1 MSRPYIKRLT
11 RNASRDVFGNLSLSN
26 QYQVTFNSLP
36 PKVIDH
42 LKDKYGIYRADA
54 YMARNGG
61 LLCSS
66 ATLPDT
72 ALTTETVK
80 NDFIG
85 ISQEFAQLRTSTAL
99 EFSFYV
105 DIDYTTLRIFEG
117 WIDYISSGS
126 QQDNID
132 ELAENYYRRMRYP
145 DDYKTST
152 MYITKFERSGN
163 QRLDY
168 LFVNAF
174 PKAVFQVPVSYGN
187 AELLQVSV
195 QFVFDRYVLNPKGRI
210 VPNPSGDFT
219 RIEKGVAELD
229 TRTLQIE
236 LTPKTTEQQQ
246 EPVTTEQ
253 PESTTSPR
261 RDPFAPVGSPQNPL
275 PTAPAPEPAP
285 PTEQLANTG
294 SGRDGTF
301 GEGTYGSGRPSG

>member
-11 RNASRDVFGNLSLSN
+11 RSASRDVFGNLSLTN

-85 ISQEFAQLRTSTAL
+85 IPQEFAQLRTSTAL

-105 DIDYTTLRIFEG
+105 DIDYTNLRIFEG

-152 MYITKFERSGN
+152 MYITKFERSGD

-174 PKAVFQVPVSYGN
+174 PKSVFQVPVSYGN
-187 AELLQVSV
+187 ADLLQVSV

-210 VPNPSGDFT
+210 VPNPAGNFDPLRETAEQKQNDFNT
-219 RIEKGVAELD
+219 SFSLGIDYNQYNNNSVDYSTQAQNLSNIPFGSIDIGSSA
-229 TRTLQIE
+229 
-236 LTPKTTEQQQ
+236 
-246 EPVTTEQ
+246 PVTPVSDPRS
-253 PESTTSPR
+253 PEANAARQEAAKLESQR
-261 RDPFAPVGSPQNPL
+261 RR
-275 PTAPAPEPAP
+275 E
-285 PTEQLANTG
+285 AN
-294 SGRDGTF
+294 
-301 GEGTYGSGRPSG
+301 

>member
-11 RNASRDVFGNLSLSN
+11 RSASRDVFGNLSLTN

-36 PKVIDH
+36 QKVIDH

-85 ISQEFAQLRTSTAL
+85 IPQEFAQLRTSTAL

-105 DIDYTTLRIFEG
+105 DIDYTNLRIFEG

-187 AELLQVSV
+187 ADLLQVSV
-195 QFVFDRYVLNPKGRI
+195 QFVFDRYILNPKGRI
-210 VPNPSGDFT
+210 VPNPAGNFDPLRET
-219 RIEKGVAELD
+219 AEQNQRNSD
-229 TRTLQIE
+229 ISNTDRNTQD
-236 LTPKTTEQQQ
+236 QQQ
-246 EPVTTEQ
+246 
-253 PESTTSPR
+253 S
-261 RDPFAPVGSPQNPL
+261 
-275 PTAPAPEPAP
+275 AP

>member
-1 MSRPYIKRLT
+1 VSRPYIKRLT
-11 RNASRDVFGNLSLSN
+11 RSASRDVFGNLSLTN

-61 LLCSS
+61 LLCSG

-85 ISQEFAQLRTSTAL
+85 IPQEFAQLRTSTAL

-117 WIDYISSGS
+117 WVDYISSGS
-126 QQDNID
+126 QEDNID
-132 ELAENYYRRMRYP
+132 ELSENYYRRMRYP

-187 AELLQVSV
+187 ADLLQVSV

-210 VPNPSGDFT
+210 VPNPAGDFT
-219 RIEKGVAELD
+219 RIEGVDAE
-229 TRTLQIE
+229 TNERFIQVNS
-236 LTPKTTEQQQ
+236 TPRNTEQQQ
-246 EPVTTEQ
+246 
-253 PESTTSPR
+253 
-261 RDPFAPVGSPQNPL
+261 
-275 PTAPAPEPAP
+275 APAPVTPVLDPRSPE
-285 PTEQLANTG
+285 ANTG
-294 SGRDGTF
+294 SGSDGTF

>member
-1 MSRPYIKRLT
+1 VSRPYIKRLT
-11 RNASRDVFGNLSLSN
+11 RSASRDVFGNLSLTN

-61 LLCSS
+61 LLCSG

-85 ISQEFAQLRTSTAL
+85 IPQEFAQLRTSTAL

-117 WIDYISSGS
+117 WVDYISSGS
-126 QQDNID
+126 QEDNID
-132 ELAENYYRRMRYP
+132 ELSENYYRRMRYP

-174 PKAVFQVPVSYGN
+174 PKSVFQVPVSYGN
-187 AELLQVSV
+187 ADLLQVSV

-210 VPNPSGDFT
+210 VPNPAGNFDPLRSPIQET
-219 RIEKGVAELD
+219 AEQNQRNSD
-229 TRTLQIE
+229 ISNTDRSTQD
-236 LTPKTTEQQQ
+236 QQQ
-246 EPVTTEQ
+246 
-253 PESTTSPR
+253 S
-261 RDPFAPVGSPQNPL
+261 
-275 PTAPAPEPAP
+275 AP

-294 SGRDGTF
+294 SGSDGTF